1 MILTDADSLVPSF
14 TAPQVHGNT
23 TIAFTLTA
31 DDGMENGTDTVQV
44 TVLDEP
50 ARPQSTPESRWQS
63 ARACR

>member
-31 DDGMENGTDTVQV
+31 DDGMILTDADSLCPLVYRAAG
-44 TVLDEP
+44 
-50 ARPQSTPESRWQS
+50 AREHDDSIHADGR
-63 ARACR
+63 